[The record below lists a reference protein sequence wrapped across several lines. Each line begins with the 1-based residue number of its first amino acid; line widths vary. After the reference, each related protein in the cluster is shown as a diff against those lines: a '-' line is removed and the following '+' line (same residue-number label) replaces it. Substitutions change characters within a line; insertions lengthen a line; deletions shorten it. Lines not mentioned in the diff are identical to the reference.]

1 MRQCY
6 NAIMKIHYRISSLPH
21 YYSLIRSFKIHSLLM
36 AKLKSKPK
44 RSRPTI
50 STASLP
56 DIIFI
61 LLFFFMV
68 VAIIREDN
76 LLVKIT
82 PPKATELQKLN
93 RHDEINHIYVGHPV
107 ARKAGTAPRIQLND
121 AFAKTDDIQRF
132 IAANPQKHSTTLHI
146 DEAVT
151 MGIVTDVKTELRRA
165 NALKVHYASKK
176 KTEE

>member
-1 MRQCY
+1 
-6 NAIMKIHYRISSLPH
+6 
-21 YYSLIRSFKIHSLLM
+21 M

-44 RSRPTI
+44 RPRPTI

-82 PPKATELQKLN
+82 PPKATELTKLN
-93 RHDEINHIYVGHPV
+93 RHDEINHIYVGEPTN
-107 ARKAGTAPRIQLND
+107 KNAGTAPRIQLND
-121 AFAKTDDIQRF
+121 AFADVDDIQRF
-132 IAANPQKHSTTLHI
+132 IAANPDKYSTTLHV
-146 DEAVT
+146 DEQVT
-151 MGIVTDVKTELRRA
+151 MGIVTDVKTELRQA
-165 NALKVHYASKK
+165 NALTVHYASKQK
-176 KTEE
+176 IEE

>member
-1 MRQCY
+1 
-6 NAIMKIHYRISSLPH
+6 
-21 YYSLIRSFKIHSLLM
+21 M

-44 RSRPTI
+44 RSCPKI

-82 PPKATELQKLN
+82 PPKATELSKLN
-93 RHDEINHIYVGHPV
+93 RHDEINHIYVGQPSNQQ
-107 ARKAGTAPRIQLND
+107 AGTAPRIQLND
-121 AFAKTDDIQRF
+121 AFAETNDIQRF
-132 IAANPQKHSTTLHI
+132 IAANPQKYSTTLHV

-151 MGIVTDVKTELRRA
+151 MGIITDVKTELRRA
-165 NALKVHYASKK
+165 NALKVHYASKR

>member
-1 MRQCY
+1 
-6 NAIMKIHYRISSLPH
+6 
-21 YYSLIRSFKIHSLLM
+21 M

-68 VAIIREDN
+68 VAIIQENN

-82 PPKATELQKLN
+82 PPQATESEKLQ
-93 RHDEINHIYVGHPV
+93 RYDEINHIYIGQPTN
-107 ARKAGTAPRIQLND
+107 KNAGTAPRIQLND
-121 AFAKTDDIQRF
+121 AFAEVNDVQRF
-132 IAANPQKHSTTLHI
+132 VAANPQKYSTTLHV
-146 DEAVT
+146 DEQVR
-151 MGIVTDVKTELRRA
+151 MGIVGDVKTELRQA

-176 KTEE
+176 RVEE